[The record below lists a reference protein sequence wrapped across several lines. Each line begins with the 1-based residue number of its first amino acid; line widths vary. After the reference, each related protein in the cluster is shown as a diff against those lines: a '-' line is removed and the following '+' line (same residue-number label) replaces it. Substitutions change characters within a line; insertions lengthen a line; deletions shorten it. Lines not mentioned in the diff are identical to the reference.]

1 VDRITVMRSFVAVS
15 HSPGFAQAAR
25 TLGISGSL
33 VSRHVTELER
43 QVGVRLL
50 NRTARSVSLTEAG
63 VVYADFATR
72 ILDEIDAQDT
82 VLLGL
87 RDKPEGMLSV
97 ICPKWIGYLDLGDAI
112 AAFAVAYPKIIVRFE
127 VGGMSERTH
136 EFLDQG
142 YDIAFHTRQV
152 PDSSLMIKKMADLEF
167 VVCAAP
173 RYLEAAGTPLTSSDL
188 QGHDC
193 LMHSNYPIWQFR
205 EDGRDLHLKIARAGL
220 ISNSYLTLGKAA
232 VAGRGVAML
241 PTSSVLDELEDGRLR
256 RVVPDLEIPTR
267 SLYAIYPP
275 GKHPIARVRLFLD
288 FVARWFAEHPIPRE
302 SERSENTP
310 GRTAAPARLVPPARD
325 RRPARVLSPEH

>member
-1 VDRITVMRSFVAVS
+1 MDRITVMRSFVAVS
-15 HSPGFAQAAR
+15 RSSGFAPAAR

-43 QVGVRLL
+43 QLGVRLL

-63 VVYADFATR
+63 VMYSDFASR

-87 RDKPEGMLSV
+87 RDKPEGLLSV

-112 AAFAVAYPKIIVRFE
+112 AAFSAAYPKIIVRFE

-152 PDSSLMIKKMADLEF
+152 PDSSLMIKKIADLEF

-173 RYLEAAGTPLTSSDL
+173 RYLDATGTPVDTAGLL
-188 QGHDC
+188 QHDC

-205 EDGRDLHLKIARAGL
+205 EDGRDVHLKIARTGF

-241 PTSSVLDELEDGRLR
+241 PFSSVLDELADGRLR
-256 RVVPDLEIPTR
+256 RVLPDVEIPAR

-288 FVARWFAEHPIPRE
+288 FVARWFVEHPIRHE
-302 SERSENTP
+302 SDRDD
-310 GRTAAPARLVPPARD
+310 LVPVGGKK
-325 RRPARVLSPEH
+325 RR